1 LFCYFIIKECAMK
14 KLTNAEEEVMQ
25 ILWDLGKGFVKDVI
39 DRMPDPKPPY
49 NTVSTVIRVLE
60 KKEFISHIQYG
71 NTYEYYPLVSREEY
85 AKVHLHGFLSDY
97 FQNSFP
103 KMAAFFA
110 RENNLSLKDLEKIMK
125 LTEEEIQKSK
135 NESHG

>member
-1 LFCYFIIKECAMK
+1 MGKK
-14 KLTNAEEEVMQ
+14 KLTTAEEEVMQ

-60 KKEFISHIQYG
+60 KKEFINHKQYG
-71 NTYEYYPLVSREEY
+71 NTYEYYPAVSREEY
-85 AKVHLHGFLSDY
+85 ARVHFNGFLSGY
-97 FQNSFP
+97 FNNSFP

-110 RENNLSLKDLEKIMK
+110 RENNLSMSELQEIMR
-125 LTEEEIQKSK
+125 LTEEELKENNK
-135 NESHG
+135 DNNG

>member
-1 LFCYFIIKECAMK
+1 MK

-39 DRMPDPKPPY
+39 DKMPEPKPPY

-60 KKEFISHIQYG
+60 KKNFVSHKQYG
-71 NTYEYYPLVSREEY
+71 NTYEYYPSVSKEDY
-85 AKVHLHGFLSDY
+85 AKVHFSDFLSNY
-97 FQNSFP
+97 FNNSFP

-110 RENNLSLKDLEKIMK
+110 KENNLSMKDLEEIMR
-125 LTEEEIQKSK
+125 LTENELKKPKNLKS
-135 NESHG
+135 

>member
-1 LFCYFIIKECAMK
+1 MK

-25 ILWDLGKGFVKDVI
+25 ILWNLGKGFVKDVI

-60 KKEFISHIQYG
+60 RKEFISHRQYG
-71 NTYEYYPLVSREEY
+71 NTYEYYPAISRNDY
-85 AKVHLHGFLSDY
+85 AKVHFKGFLSDY
-97 FQNSFP
+97 FNNSFP

-110 RENNLSLKDLEKIMK
+110 RENNLTMK
-125 LTEEEIQKSK
+125 ELEEIMRLTGEELKKSK
-135 NESHG
+135 NKNNG

>member
-1 LFCYFIIKECAMK
+1 MK

-25 ILWDLGKGFVKDVI
+25 ILWDLGHGFVKDVI

-60 KKEFISHIQYG
+60 KKKFISHRQYG
-71 NTYEYYPLVSREEY
+71 NTYEYYPVVSREDY
-85 AKVHLHGFLSDY
+85 AKVHLNGFLSDY

-110 RENNLSLKDLEKIMK
+110 RENNLSMKDLEEIMR
-125 LTEEEIQKSK
+125 LTEEEIRNSNNKSH
-135 NESHG
+135 E